1 MGAFT
6 HGQKFAFSLSFY
18 WVEEQNVAIGKSGV
32 RVHFASPQ
40 RNNRLTSRD
49 EKYFNKIVL
58 VLLSPLSFPRI
69 HSDTVL
75 QSRRS
80 ERRP

>member
-1 MGAFT
+1 MGEFT

-18 WVEEQNVAIGKSGV
+18 WVEERNVAIGKSGEIRV

-49 EKYFNKIVL
+49 EKYFK
-58 VLLSPLSFPRI
+58 
-69 HSDTVL
+69 
-75 QSRRS
+75 
-80 ERRP
+80 